1 MPPPEDRHARRAA
14 MPIRS
19 FALGQEPS
27 DDLSASTTM
36 DERLAMVWPLTRAAY
51 EAAGLPIDPPPRHLL
66 PGRMIRP
73 DDP

>member
-1 MPPPEDRHARRAA
+1 MSTSEERRARRAA
-14 MPIRS
+14 LPIRS

-51 EAAGLPIDPPPRHLL
+51 EAAGLPLDPPPRHLL
-66 PGRMIRP
+66 PGRVIRP
-73 DDP
+73 EDP